1 MKIMM
6 SKKFPMLLTS
16 TEFRMDKFEAY
27 LDDTII
33 PVSPREEF
41 VAGLRQKLV
50 KSKSRSTNRRKI
62 LQYGVLG
69 TAGVLSSLIL
79 VATSIKAT
87 ITLIGAIRILRN
99 SVQSEQAVT

>member
-1 MKIMM
+1 M
-6 SKKFPMLLTS
+6 SKKSPMLLTS
-16 TEFRMDKFEAY
+16 TEFRMEEFEAY
-27 LDDTII
+27 LDNTIV
-33 PVSPREEF
+33 PVAPREEF
-41 VAGLRQKLV
+41 LTGLRQRLV
-50 KSKSRSTNRRKI
+50 KSKSRSTNRRKV

-99 SVQSEQAVT
+99 NVQSEQAVT

>member
-1 MKIMM
+1 MM
-6 SKKFPMLLTS
+6 SKKSPMLLTS
-16 TEFRMDKFEAY
+16 TEFRMEEFEAY
-27 LDDTII
+27 LDNTIV
-33 PVSPREEF
+33 PVAPREEF
-41 VAGLRQKLV
+41 LTGLRQRLV
-50 KSKSRSTNRRKI
+50 KSKSRSTNRRKV

-99 SVQSEQAVT
+99 NVQSEQAVT